1 MKNIILGLCLI
12 LAIGTMGFAQCGQKL
27 VLKSS
32 KTAYLDSTGTVQKN
46 VDEQSTIELSPTT
59 LSIAPGN
66 DPVMTGAVQS
76 ENCNWTIPFEEGK
89 SIYKVLLNPPGGG
102 DPMNL
107 TITLEGKDGK
117 ITFLAVM
124 EQMPD
129 RRIML
134 LVDKFEEKK

>member
-1 MKNIILGLCLI
+1 MKNIILGLCLF
-12 LAIGTMGFAQCGQKL
+12 LADGTMGFAQCGQKL
-27 VLKSS
+27 ALTSS
-32 KTAYLDSTGTVQKN
+32 KTVYLDSTGIVQRN

-76 ENCNWTIPFEEGK
+76 ENCNWTIPFKEGK
-89 SIYKVLLNPPGGG
+89 SIYKVLLNPSGGA

-107 TITLEGKDGK
+107 TVTIEGKDGK
-117 ITFLAVM
+117 ITFLAEM

-134 LVDKFEEKK
+134 LADTFEEKQ